1 MALVVKVP
9 SIVPAVARAAAL
21 MQFQFLARELSYAT
35 DAAKK
40 KKKKKKK
47 LVVINSEH
55 L

>member
-9 SIVPAVARAAAL
+9 SIVPAVARVAAL
-21 MQFQFLARELSYAT
+21 VQVQFLARELPYAT
-35 DAAKK
+35 DAA
-40 KKKKKKK
+40 KKK